1 MKPTIKAILATL
13 LVMIISGVLIFFAIN
28 YPFIMLP
35 LLITTSAIYFI
46 ISVLYYICATRA
58 CFISLSVTQK
68 NKAAPPRSKTGTERA
83 K

>member
-35 LLITTSAIYFI
+35 LLITTSVIYFI
-46 ISVLYYICATRA
+46 ISVFQI
-58 CFISLSVTQK
+58 F
-68 NKAAPPRSKTGTERA
+68 NKFFNS
-83 K
+83 

>member
-35 LLITTSAIYFI
+35 LLITTGAIYFI
-46 ISVLYYICATRA
+46 ISVFQI
-58 CFISLSVTQK
+58 F
-68 NKAAPPRSKTGTERA
+68 NKFFNS
-83 K
+83 

>member
-46 ISVLYYICATRA
+46 ISVFQI
-58 CFISLSVTQK
+58 F
-68 NKAAPPRSKTGTERA
+68 NKFFNS
-83 K
+83 